1 MYIYSTYEYLLDRWI
16 RIPFQG
22 PDGGVEAVALGT
34 DSLILIPLEDFP
46 VAFLALFWGVGLA
59 VAFPLASPSLR
70 CTGTGSGGG
79 VINGFTVR
87 RTGRNGGSQNRYVI
101 LEARDG
107 CDEIIQILH

>member
-22 PDGGVEAVALGT
+22 PDGGVEAIALGT

-59 VAFPLASPSLR
+59 VAFRLLARVFDAPALDPAEGSSMASL
-70 CTGTGSGGG
+70 SGGRAEMG
-79 VINGFTVR
+79 VAKIGM
-87 RTGRNGGSQNRYVI
+87 SS
-101 LEARDG
+101 
-107 CDEIIQILH
+107 